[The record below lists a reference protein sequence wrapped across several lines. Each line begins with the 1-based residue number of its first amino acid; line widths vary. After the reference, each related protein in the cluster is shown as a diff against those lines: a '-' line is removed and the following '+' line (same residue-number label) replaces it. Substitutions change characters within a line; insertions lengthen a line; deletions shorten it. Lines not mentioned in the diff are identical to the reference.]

1 VILLVWWVRVLD
13 PGERDV
19 PQLALPA
26 FGTVG

>member
-13 PGERDV
+13 PGERDA
-19 PQLALPA
+19 PRLALPA